1 MVADLSKPLQLRGLA
16 NFDKADVR
24 RFFWVN
30 NRRLVYDAQDLQ
42 SWRETGNGGLF
53 AIDLDGSHF
62 VRLIAAQFDFHQE
75 NTGSIIKS
83 RILPTTYVFHSTL
96 PGDTDDVVV
105 AEYAFLQSDP
115 YNEDHVRL
123 VRLNTRTQEQRDLL
137 DNQPPWVH
145 WWLLDGDGH
154 PRIAVS
160 THKNIWR
167 VHYREKGS
175 PAWKVLDEKD
185 ALDPAAIGPSF
196 IGFDDLLLPG
206 RAPDRL
212 LEACRGVSAP
222 MPRIFARSAVRQSAG
237 YRAAWR
243 QLRVPNPIA
252 RCGAAGAVGAEEL
265 LGPEPGRF

>member
-1 MVADLSKPLQLRGLA
+1 
-16 NFDKADVR
+16 
-24 RFFWVN
+24 
-30 NRRLVYDAQDLQ
+30 VYDAQDLQ

-62 VRLIAAQFDFHQE
+62 VRLIAAQ
-75 NTGSIIKS
+75 
-83 RILPTTYVFHSTL
+83 STFIRRT
-96 PGDTDDVVV
+96 PAASSSPESADDVCIPQYAARGYGCNVVV

-196 IGFDDLLLPG
+196 IGFDDLLYAWKAGEIYVADLKQAVLDWKPFLTLKG
-206 RAPDRL
+206 FDFDGDWEADRKARNCS
-212 LEACRGVSAP
+212 ACIS
-222 MPRIFARSAVRQSAG
+222 
-237 YRAAWR
+237 
-243 QLRVPNPIA
+243 
-252 RCGAAGAVGAEEL
+252 
-265 LGPEPGRF
+265 